1 LGTTTNNRIKYI
13 LRGTLLLL
21 IVFMLINLYRTTEDN
36 LARIAKF
43 KFETL
48 NKVRTDSLDTEHK
61 FELLVNETSKFN
73 KQFIEDS
80 PRVRNGFRY
89 LFGAVGLL
97 IAVELGFYLTEKRR
111 TDE

>member
-1 LGTTTNNRIKYI
+1 MNRTKYI

-21 IVFMLINLYRTTEDN
+21 IVFMLINLYRATEDN

-61 FELLVNETSKFN
+61 FDFLVNEATKFN

-80 PRVRNGFRY
+80 PHVRDGFRY

-97 IAVELGFYLTEKRR
+97 IAIELGFFITERKR
-111 TDE
+111 TGE